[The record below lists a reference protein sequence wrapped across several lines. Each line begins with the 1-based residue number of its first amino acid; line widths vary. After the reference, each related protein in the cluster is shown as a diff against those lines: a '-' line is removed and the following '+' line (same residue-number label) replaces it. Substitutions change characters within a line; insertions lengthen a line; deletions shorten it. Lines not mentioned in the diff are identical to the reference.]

1 MAQSSNEK
9 KWDVSLMDEAFH
21 GQKSEGRNGK
31 SGQKDQPQ
39 NQKNQKVHY
48 LDQVDL
54 SATPEITFEPRPVV
68 IPFPKTLYG
77 KESES
82 LTQDNQNEVDVDQVI
97 KEKLPLHQDA
107 KIDLKSVRFRALAYG
122 IPVAIIS
129 FFLGIK
135 IGIACMKSTHGSSL
149 EILLEALKF

>member
-77 KESES
+77 KESEN
-82 LTQDNQNEVDVDQVI
+82 LTQDNQSLGAVDQV
-97 KEKLPLHQDA
+97 KNEKLPLHQDA
-107 KIDLKSVRFRALAYG
+107 KIDFKSFRSRALAYG

-135 IGIACMKSTHGSSL
+135 IGIVCMKSTHGSSL